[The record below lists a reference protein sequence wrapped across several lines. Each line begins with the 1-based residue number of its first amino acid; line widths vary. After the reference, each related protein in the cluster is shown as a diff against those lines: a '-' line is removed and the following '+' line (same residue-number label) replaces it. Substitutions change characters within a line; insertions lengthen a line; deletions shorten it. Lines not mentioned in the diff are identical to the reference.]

1 MDPSEAISALRAAGL
16 TETEIGERVGAR
28 QSTINRIRT
37 RKMQPNYELGKALVD
52 LAHRVAD
59 RRAANDEEESPSHR
73 PEAA

>member
-1 MDPSEAISALRAAGL
+1 MDPSDAISSLRAAGL

-52 LAHRVAD
+52 LADHVA
-59 RRAANDEEESPSHR
+59 RPRAANDEEDPPSHC
-73 PEAA
+73 PKAA